1 MIIPTGKLY
10 YWFCELEFSPQFS
23 GIGTALSLVRQ
34 TIFWGFWK
42 RHDSIED
49 HLRLRILQEL
59 YNLKIFFVCFSLVMV
74 LMCLAL
80 SVFSTIPEFEE
91 QATLTLYYT
100 VSLDEK
106 LREHYNVHFLP

>member
-1 MIIPTGKLY
+1 MI
-10 YWFCELEFSPQFS
+10 Q
-23 GIGTALSLVRQ
+23 
-34 TIFWGFWK
+34 
-42 RHDSIED
+42 D
-49 HLRLRILQEL
+49 L

-100 VSLDEK
+100 VSLDEE
-106 LREHYNVHFLP
+106 L